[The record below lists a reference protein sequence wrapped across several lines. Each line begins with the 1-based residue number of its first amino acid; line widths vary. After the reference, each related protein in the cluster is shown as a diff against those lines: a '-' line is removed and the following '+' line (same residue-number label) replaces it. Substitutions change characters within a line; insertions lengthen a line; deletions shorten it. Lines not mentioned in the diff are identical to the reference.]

1 MKPAILLP
9 PNFEDRKPILEA
21 LADARKA
28 PVTAPVWKAIEEA
41 AWREREESPYLVDSV
56 FPGRDT
62 YSAELLGMDW
72 TLCNAITKRITRHAL
87 LYLLEGDNSW
97 LEAALAQTEVLF
109 DDGEYPAWTHFA
121 RMKETVREYEKVH
134 LRTGMLAKG
143 VSLVFNWLRP
153 HLRDDQVNRIVD
165 GLERKAIR
173 PYLEVIPTN
182 PWWIQVNHNWLS
194 CVVGGLGICGMALEG
209 AHPDAPYLV
218 DFAHPL
224 MDGHLK
230 DFGPEGEFN
239 EGLGYAG
246 AIGLSV
252 DYYAA
257 RLGIEPDKN
266 FLAEWPFPELARFFI
281 HMTVPPGHLFNFGDG
296 SMGKPLKAD
305 WMAAVANASQDPVL
319 QDFYLRFRSI
329 QADPLLLFATDP
341 ELERAS
347 PEGSLPRGKAYQAHG
362 ACIVS
367 RTSWDWE
374 TTDSIVG
381 SKARREDNHEHN
393 DSGQVVFYGQ
403 GEPLLVDWGTP
414 ATTYPAEF
422 FTDNRFHYFDSQA
435 FGHNVLVFG
444 NREMKSCYELHPNF
458 QTGPLHG
465 KKATYAQG
473 KILQSQFGDGW
484 GGQWTIET
492 TECWEGVLQNRRQ
505 VLHFHPGLLVV
516 LDEAQ
521 LEREENISLRW
532 NCIREPELTGDGAF
546 HLNSGKAHLAG
557 KIVDLLKGTPGL
569 QLGNQEY
576 REPWNKDQFGG
587 LLPDR
592 DCPFV
597 EYRQEG
603 KTCRI
608 LSLFVT
614 SSEKTPPEW
623 VSEKDSL
630 RVTLP
635 KVSFSVG
642 VGASSI
648 SVSAHHL
655 KKTSILKFASF

>member
-1 MKPAILLP
+1 M
-9 PNFEDRKPILEA
+9 LEA
-21 LADARKA
+21 LTGAKKA
-28 PVTAPVWKAIEEA
+28 PVTAPLWKAIEETA
-41 AWREREESPYLVDSV
+41 RREREEAPYRVDSI

-72 TLCNAITKRITRHAL
+72 TLCNAISNRITRHAL
-87 LYLLEGDNSW
+87 LYLLEGDDAW

-109 DDGEYPAWTHFA
+109 DDEEYPAWTHFA
-121 RMKETVREYEKVH
+121 RMKENVREYEKVH

-143 VSLVFNWLRP
+143 VGLVFNWLRP
-153 HLRDDQVNRIVD
+153 YLSDKQVRLIVD

-173 PYLEVIPTN
+173 PYLEILPTN

-194 CVVGGLGICGMALEG
+194 CVVGGLGICGMALDG
-209 AHPDAPYLV
+209 AHPDASFLV
-218 DFAHPL
+218 EFANPL

-230 DFGPEGEFN
+230 DFGPKGEFN

-257 RLGIEPDKN
+257 RQGLEPDQN
-266 FLAEWPFPELARFFI
+266 FLAEWPFPDLARFFL
-281 HMTVPPGHLFNFGDG
+281 HMTVPPGHLFTFGDG
-296 SMGKPLKAD
+296 ILGKPLKAD
-305 WMAAVANASQDPVL
+305 WMAAVANASQDPAL

-329 QADPLLLFATDP
+329 QADPLRLFVTDP
-341 ELERAS
+341 QLSSAS
-347 PEGSLPRGKAYQAHG
+347 PEGKLPRGKAFPAHG

-374 TTDSIVG
+374 TADSIVG

-393 DSGQVVFYGQ
+393 DPGQVVFYSQ

-414 ATTYPAEF
+414 PTSYPAEF
-422 FTDNRFHYFDSQA
+422 FTENRFRYFDSQA

-444 NREMKSCYELHPNF
+444 NREMKSCYEFHPNF

-473 KILQSQFGDGW
+473 KILDSQFGDDW
-484 GGQWTIET
+484 GGQWALDT

-505 VLHFHPGLLVV
+505 VLHVHPGLLVV

-521 LEREENISLRW
+521 LKQEETISLRW
-532 NCIREPELTGDGAF
+532 NCIREPALAGGGSF
-546 HLNSGKAHLAG
+546 HLHSGKAHLAG
-557 KIVDLLKGTPGL
+557 HIVDLGGSIPEL
-569 QLGNQEY
+569 QVGNHEY

-603 KTCRI
+603 KSCRL
-608 LSLFVT
+608 LSLFVA
-614 SSEKTPPEW
+614 SSEATPLEW
-623 VSEKDSL
+623 ISEKNSL
-630 RVTLP
+630 RATLP
-635 KVSFSVG
+635 KASFSVAI
-642 VGASSI
+642 GASSL
-648 SVSAHHL
+648 SVAADHL
-655 KKTSILKFASF
+655 GKAWELKFTST